1 MVVLFVQVNILGFN
15 VYKCREIVI
24 YVKTNYLLQ
33 KTRNELLEVNSP
45 AYMVGLTARY
55 WFVGN
60 VMVITISWFV
70 QKEVKLFSRLPRMLM
85 MFKLDR

>member
-1 MVVLFVQVNILGFN
+1 MVVLFVQVNILGLN

-24 YVKTNYLLQ
+24 YVKTNYSLQ

-45 AYMVGLTARY
+45 VYMVGLTARY

-70 QKEVKLFSRLPRMLM
+70 QKELKLFSRSPRMLM
-85 MFKLDR
+85 MFKLNR